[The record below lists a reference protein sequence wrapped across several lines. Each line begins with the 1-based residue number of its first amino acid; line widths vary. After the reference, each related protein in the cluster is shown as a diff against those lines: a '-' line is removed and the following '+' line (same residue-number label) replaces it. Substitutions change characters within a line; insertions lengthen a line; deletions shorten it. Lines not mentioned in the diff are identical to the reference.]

1 MGIHNDDVARV
12 REATDILAVIG
23 EYVQLK
29 RVGRRWQG
37 LCPFHAEKT
46 PSFSVNA
53 EMGVYHCF
61 GCKVSGDAISFVR
74 EMEQADFPEA
84 VERLAGRS
92 GITLRYTS
100 PGEGID
106 RLKRGRLTETL
117 EQAVEWYHQRL
128 LTAPDAGQ
136 ARGYLRHRGYDGD
149 VVRRYKLGWAPDDW
163 DALAVG
169 LGVGTGKG
177 TSDQVF
183 SDAGLGFRNKVGRI
197 QDSFRARLL
206 FPIFDTSGRPVGF
219 GGRILPG
226 GQGPK
231 YKNSVDNRIYRK
243 SRVLYGLNWA
253 KQDIVNVGEVIVCE
267 GYTDVI
273 GFAQAGI
280 ARAVATCGT
289 ALTEDHVRVLRRFA
303 SRIVLAFDADSAG
316 QTAAERFSQ
325 WEHAFGLEVAVADL
339 PPGSDP
345 GDLARNDPEKLVAA
359 VDDAMDFMD
368 FRIDR
373 VVVEDNLR
381 TLKGQVRAGERAAR
395 LVAEHPNPEVRDKY
409 LVNIADRCSVS
420 ADHLRK
426 VVREALRSPHR
437 KEKTRKAP
445 ADAPHPADTTHEP
458 RTTGKGRSDNRGGT
472 EHGPGPQHD
481 HSPQYDIAIDGPPP
495 NNVER
500 QVLWLAANEPGAV
513 WPEIDPEMFDHPLY
527 RSLFEAVLEYA
538 DTNVLL
544 TEADPLLVNLMQ
556 ELLADD
562 DVDLAAGTLHQEKT
576 MALLLFGSAQREL
589 AYLERQAR
597 ITPDDDDLLRRV
609 AALKLATDEL
619 RESEW
624 KSDRAHSL
632 LGVLRPGALITPGG
646 GSPP

>member
-1 MGIHNDDVARV
+1 MGIHDEDVARV
-12 REATDILAVIG
+12 REATDIVAVIG

-61 GCKVSGDAISFVR
+61 GCKASGDAITFLR
-74 EMEQADFPEA
+74 EVEHADFPEA

-92 GITLRYTS
+92 GIALRYTS
-100 PGEGID
+100 PGEGAD
-106 RLKRGRLTETL
+106 RQKRGKLTEAL

-136 ARGYLRHRGYDGD
+136 ARSYLRHRGYDGD
-149 VVRRYKLGWAPDDW
+149 IVRQYKLGWAPDEW

-169 LGVGTGKG
+169 LGVGTDRGMPA
-177 TSDQVF
+177 QVF
-183 SDAGLGFRNKVGRI
+183 SDAGLGFRNKGGRI

-206 FPIFDTSGRPVGF
+206 FPIFDPSGKPVGF

-226 GQGPK
+226 GEGPK
-231 YKNSVDNRIYRK
+231 YKNSVDNAVYRK

-253 KQDIVNVGEVIVCE
+253 KQDIVNAGEVIVCE

-303 SRIVLAFDADSAG
+303 PRIVLAFDADAAG

-325 WEHAFGLEVAVADL
+325 WEHSFELEVAVADL
-339 PPGSDP
+339 PPGADP
-345 GDLARNDPEKLVAA
+345 GDLAQSEPERLAAA
-359 VDDAMDFMD
+359 VADAVDFMD
-368 FRIDR
+368 FRINR
-373 VVVEDNLR
+373 VLGEADLSTV
-381 TLKGQVRAGERAAR
+381 KGQVRAGERAAR
-395 LVAEHPNPEVRDKY
+395 LVAEHPNPEIRDKY
-409 LVNIADRCSVS
+409 LVEVADRCSVS
-420 ADHLRK
+420 ADHLRA
-426 VVREALRSPHR
+426 VAADVRRRGPR
-437 KEKTRKAP
+437 RAP
-445 ADAPHPADTTHEP
+445 RPAAEDAPHPADTGHEP
-458 RTTGKGRSDNRGGT
+458 SGDLG
-472 EHGPGPQHD
+472 D
-481 HSPQYDIAIDGPPP
+481 HSSFEGSGANGSPPP

-500 QVLWLAANEPGAV
+500 QVLWLAANQPSAV
-513 WPEIDPEMFDHPLY
+513 WPEIGPEMFDHPLY
-527 RSLFEAVLEYA
+527 RGGFEALLEYPEM
-538 DTNVLL
+538 DVLL
-544 TEADPLLVNLMQ
+544 TEAEPLLVDLMR
-556 ELLADD
+556 ELLVAEDEELLSSSHRQQ
-562 DVDLAAGTLHQEKT
+562 VA
-576 MALLLFGSAQREL
+576 MAILLYEGAQREL

-597 ITPDDDDLLRRV
+597 TGSADDDLLRRV
-609 AALKLATDEL
+609 ASLKTAMDQL

-624 KSDRAHSL
+624 EADQARAL
-632 LGVLRPGALITPGG
+632 LEMLRPGT
-646 GSPP
+646 